1 MKLQPRQDSPEAGDP
16 SHVASSREKFSARA
30 IICAHIDDNKFNDAL
45 SKLKLNQRG
54 KL

>member
-30 IICAHIDDNKFNDAL
+30 IICAHIKFNNAL